1 VPFKLVGYICYRD
14 TVFREFLFRFDEDC
28 EMVRD
33 KVAELVK
40 RNEGRLD
47 VVDPRRLSGHPGA
60 G

>member
-1 VPFKLVGYICYRD
+1 VL
-14 TVFREFLFRFDEDC
+14 REVLFRFDEDC

-47 VVDPRRLSGHPGA
+47 VVDPRRLSRHPGE